1 MSDQPTENPPQDEV
15 KEEKKEEAQEEKK
28 EEAQEEKKEETQ
40 EEKKEETQGEKKEGE
55 GEKKEGEG
63 EKKEGEED
71 KKEGEEDK
79 KEGEEENKE
88 GEEEKKEEILNME
101 EEIINADEEKL
112 ENEEEDKFEDKLYE
126 YNGKQVRPNLLKF
139 DVTNKIKKR
148 AFELGFESLKK
159 YTSEKEMSDYIKER
173 LDDEFQPEWQCVIG
187 KDFSVAFSFEVE
199 NFIFFQIEDCYFL
212 FYKL

>member
-40 EEKKEETQGEKKEGE
+40 GEKKEGE
-55 GEKKEGEG
+55 EEKKEGEG

-88 GEEEKKEEILNME
+88 GEGEKKEEILNME